1 MKYFILSI
9 VLIVGC
15 SIMSCSDSDDVEK
28 HVAEHHE
35 TDHNHDQL
43 GSPTASA
50 ATDIMAN
57 GFTAHWSAVSGANE
71 YDIDVS
77 TDASFS
83 SSAAHHHGIGGTSTF
98 ISGLNGN
105 TEYFYR
111 VKALFSGNNG
121 SAFSN
126 TISVLTLLGPPIA
139 TDESELTSSSFK
151 ANWLPVSGVSDY
163 LLFVSKDNPP
173 TEFVL
178 NGKEVTGTSEVVEG
192 LDGNT
197 PYYYY
202 LKAKDG
208 SNVSEESNIIGLV
221 TRIGNP

>member
-1 MKYFILSI
+1 MKTIFKISILVFAISFIA
-9 VLIVGC
+9 
-15 SIMSCSDSDDVEK
+15 CSDGDDVEK
-28 HVAEHHE
+28 HVAEHHG

-173 TEFVL
+173 TGFVL
-178 NGKEVTGTSEVVEG
+178 DGEEVTGTSYEVEG
-192 LDGNT
+192 LDSNT
-197 PYYYY
+197 PYYYF

-208 SNVSEESNIIGLV
+208 SNVSKESNTISLV
-221 TRIGNP
+221 TNI